1 MGILESPFYKKFAI
15 NIGSRQVGRANS
27 GNIIYVR
34 NNKFSIINAL
44 KKVLIKKYIS
54 NISDIY
60 KTITPSKKIS
70 KIISGINVSS
80 KKWYSKKK
88 LCL

>member
-15 NIGSRQVGRANS
+15 NIGSRQVGRVNS

-60 KTITPSKKIS
+60 KTRAPSKKIS
-70 KIISGINVSS
+70 KIISGINVSN
-80 KKWYSKKK
+80 KKWYIKKK
-88 LCL
+88 LCP